1 MKEKLLA
8 LKEKFLQA
16 FRKFMYPL
24 LGSISISKEKRV
36 AIEIQQDSI
45 SICQFDGKNQIK
57 QFFNERLEVSS
68 GNNIENASEIYEQ
81 KIHKI
86 VKKNKLKGYEAN
98 LVIPTSY
105 SKIHLINIPVAEE
118 DAASSDDVIFS
129 NFSKNAQ
136 TQEFWKSYEQLGEIK
151 ETDEVSHFIVS
162 KNDATLELSVIV
174 AITDKEKILSFK
186 NVLKSCGINANLI
199 EPKLFS
205 IINSILIKKQEIK
218 PFQFGILEYTNDKS
232 YFAIVSDTSFKLT
245 EVEISRSDKVLLK
258 QLEKM
263 PSPEGPFWSEVFE
276 RSLEN
281 VNSSIEEVNNDEDN
295 EIKVKELY
303 FYSEDDKVNNF
314 ITGLK
319 NKFQEIIIKEI
330 SLVSSNMTEPE
341 LEIKDNLVEY
351 DTLKENLLENK
362 IIKLSKKVQK
372 TFPITYININK
383 AFPLIGSSLRYL
395 NAFNVKK
402 KFIPKFQINL
412 NPENFKYLEN
422 NKIKTSNYLL
432 NSITVVL
439 LFIFSGLIALNLPV
453 YFEKSKVLKQHPKL
467 VQQYDQK
474 LNEIKNISGKFK
486 KIEAD
491 SKLANEVQSA
501 NNEYYKLV
509 KNTPS
514 IVPEGVKL
522 NKLEFLDNQAV
533 FEGHAVTDYDLNMFV
548 QNIRDTIGRPD
559 ITKLNVAVILNDD
572 AQSAPLEQNESASNN
587 NQQISQNTSSF
598 RNFKIEVDL

>member
-8 LKEKFLQA
+8 FKEKFLQA

-24 LGSISISKEKRV
+24 LGGISISKEKRV
-36 AIEIQQDSI
+36 AIEIQQDNI
-45 SICQFDGKNQIK
+45 SVCQFDGKNQIK
-57 QFFNERLEVSS
+57 QFFNEKLEISTDK
-68 GNNIENASEIYEQ
+68 NIENASETYEQ
-81 KIHKI
+81 KILKI

-98 LVIPTSY
+98 LIFPTSY
-105 SKIHLINIPVAEE
+105 SKIRLINIPIAEE
-118 DAASSDDVIFS
+118 DAASSDDVIFY

-136 TQEFWKSYEQLGEIK
+136 AHEFWEKYEELGEIK
-151 ETDEVSHFIVS
+151 ETDEISHYIVS

-174 AITDKEKILSFK
+174 AITEKEKILSFK
-186 NVLKSCGINANLI
+186 NVLKNCGINANLI

-218 PFQFGILEYTNDKS
+218 PFHFGILEYTNNKS
-232 YFAIVSDTSFKLT
+232 YFAIVSDTSIKLT
-245 EVEISRSDKVLLK
+245 EVQISRSDQVLLK

-263 PSPEGPFWSEVFE
+263 ASPDGPFWSEVFE
-276 RSLEN
+276 RSLQN
-281 VNSSIEEVNNDEDN
+281 INSLIEETNNDENN

-303 FYSEDDKVNNF
+303 FYSEEDKINNF

-319 NKFQEIIIKEI
+319 NKFQDIIIKEI
-330 SLVSSNMTEPE
+330 SLISGNMAEPE

-362 IIKLSKKVQK
+362 TIKLSKKVQK
-372 TFPITYININK
+372 TFPVTYIDINK

-395 NAFNVKK
+395 NAFNIKK
-402 KFIPKFQINL
+402 KFLPKFQINL

-432 NSITVVL
+432 NSITVLL

-453 YFEKSKVLKQHPKL
+453 YFEKSKVLKQHPSV
-467 VQQYDQK
+467 VQKYDQT
-474 LNEIKNISGKFK
+474 LNEIKKISGKYK

-491 SKLANEVQSA
+491 TKLASEVQNV

-514 IVPEGVKL
+514 IVPDGVKL

-533 FEGHAVTDYDLNMFV
+533 FEGHAITDYDLNMFV

-559 ITKLNVAVILNDD
+559 ITKLNIAVIVNDD
-572 AQSAPLEQNESASNN
+572 SQSAPIEQSESTSNN
-587 NQQISQNTSSF
+587 NQQVSQNTSSF

>member
-1 MKEKLLA
+1 MKEKLSA

-57 QFFNERLEVSS
+57 QFFNERLEISTDK
-68 GNNIENASEIYEQ
+68 NIENASEIYEQ
-81 KIHKI
+81 KINQI
-86 VKKNKLKGYEAN
+86 IKKNKLKGYEAN
-98 LVIPTSY
+98 LIIPTTY

-136 TQEFWKSYEQLGEIK
+136 THEFWKSYEQLGEIK
-151 ETDEVSHFIVS
+151 ETDEISHFIIS

-186 NVLKSCGINANLI
+186 NVLKNCGINANLI

-232 YFAIVSDTSFKLT
+232 YFAIVSDASFKFT
-245 EVEISRSDKVLLK
+245 EVEITRSDKVLLK

-276 RSLEN
+276 RSLES
-281 VNSSIEEVNNDEDN
+281 VNSLIEEVNNDENN
-295 EIKVKELY
+295 ETKVKELY
-303 FYSEDDKVNNF
+303 FYSEEDKVNNF
-314 ITGLK
+314 LTGLK

-330 SLVSSNMTEPE
+330 SLVSGNMTDPE
-341 LEIKDNLVEY
+341 LEIKNNSVEH
-351 DTLKENLLENK
+351 DTLKENLFENK
-362 IIKLSKKVQK
+362 TIKLSKKVQK
-372 TFPITYININK
+372 TFPITYIDINK

-395 NAFNVKK
+395 NAFNIRK

-432 NSITVVL
+432 NSITVLL

-453 YFEKSKVLKQHPKL
+453 YFEKSKVLKQHPSV
-467 VQQYDQK
+467 VQKYDQT

-491 SKLANEVQSA
+491 TKLAGEVQNA
-501 NNEYYKLV
+501 NNEYKLV

-559 ITKLNVAVILNDD
+559 ITKLNIAVLLNDNS
-572 AQSAPLEQNESASNN
+572 QSAPIEQSESASTN
-587 NQQISQNTSSF
+587 NQQVSQNSSSF